1 MPPPEITRL
10 KSKFYNETM
19 GKRKQEIIANIRKR
33 VDKIKEI
40 RMDEGTLG
48 YKWFW
53 ILEVKKFNN
62 VSIKFPTL
70 TNRMLKDGFTREA
83 LIE

>member
-53 ILEVKKFNN
+53 DF
-62 VSIKFPTL
+62 
-70 TNRMLKDGFTREA
+70 RG
-83 LIE
+83 